1 MFSKTDKIN
10 PGKAS
15 GDVSRANPWD
25 LQTALSQSTKKVN
38 DNDVIYIHKGIYNG
52 RFTSTITVINKNTF
66 ITVRPYKKDKVVL
79 NGNIVS
85 KLGDVLEVKGGNVIF
100 RDFEITFLEDFSRS
114 VLDKDFQ
121 VVSGINHVDGED
133 CKFINL
139 KIYNNPGSGIGSW
152 KRTGGSIIDSC
163 LIYNNGYM
171 SKV

>member
-1 MFSKTDKIN
+1 VFSKTDKIN

-25 LQTALSQSTKKVN
+25 LQTALSQSRKKVN

-85 KLGDVLEVKGGNVIF
+85 KLGAVLEVKAGNVIF
-100 RDFEITFLEDFSRS
+100 QDFEITFLEDFSRS